1 MSVASEEEG
10 RRANWKRG
18 LTCVLVGVVVFV
30 LVGVPVAVTLVN
42 DAVARSVEAQLLEFQ
57 LPDGAEL
64 LDSMSQAG
72 KLTGNGNG
80 MQYLGALLIK
90 SDDSAAELRQ
100 FYEEVEDESGLQIT
114 VTPAQDVRGFH
125 GVDGFLA
132 DAGIEGT
139 FVVEAWG
146 DGPGWFFEN
155 FDLRGH

>member
-1 MSVASEEEG
+1 MKAD
-10 RRANWKRG
+10 AAKWKRG
-18 LTCVLVGVVVFV
+18 LMWVIAGVVVLA

-42 DAVARSVEAQLLEFQ
+42 DAAARRVQAQLLEFQ
-57 LPDGAEL
+57 LPDDAEL

-80 MQYLGALLIK
+80 MQYLGALLINSDK
-90 SDDSAAELRQ
+90 SATELRQ
-100 FYEEVEDESGLQIT
+100 FYAEVEDESGLQIT
-114 VTPAQDVRGFH
+114 VTPAQDVQGFH
-125 GVDGFLA
+125 GVGGFLA

-139 FVVEAWG
+139 FVVVAWG